1 MKTVIYNP
9 AIQLLL
15 VDAFVGLL
23 LTALAMKGI
32 TP

>member
-15 VDAFVGLL
+15 LDALIGFL
-23 LTALAMKGI
+23 LTTLAMKGI